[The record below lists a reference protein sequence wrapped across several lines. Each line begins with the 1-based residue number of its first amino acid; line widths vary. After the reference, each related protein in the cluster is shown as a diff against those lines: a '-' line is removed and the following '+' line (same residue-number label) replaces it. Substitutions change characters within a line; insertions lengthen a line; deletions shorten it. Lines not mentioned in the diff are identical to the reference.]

1 MSLQPPNSDSS
12 PLTGLTERIESA
24 TGLDALAGR
33 IGHAADALV
42 ADPARA
48 GLLRSGPL
56 GHALHPVMTDIPLG
70 AWISAAVLDWTGG
83 PRMRPASQ
91 RLVALG
97 NAAYLPTAVTGV
109 AEFAGLDARSQ
120 RVASVHAVANNIAL
134 GLNVASWFARRS
146 DRHGLGRVLTA
157 GALTVGGFGAFLG
170 GHLAIGMKAGS
181 HDPRIAQAVGR
192 APAGSAT
199 A

>member
-1 MSLQPPNSDSS
+1 MSTQPPNSDSS
-12 PLTGLTERIESA
+12 PLTGVTERIESA
-24 TGLDALAGR
+24 EALDGLAGR

-42 ADPARA
+42 SDPDRA
-48 GLLRSGPL
+48 SLLRSGPL

-70 AWISAAVLDWTGG
+70 AWMSAAVLDWTGG
-83 PRMRPASQ
+83 PAMRPATQ
-91 RLVALG
+91 RLVGLG
-97 NAAYLPTAVTGV
+97 NAAYLPTAITGL
-109 AEFAGLDARSQ
+109 AEFAGLDARSK

-157 GALTVGGFGAFLG
+157 GAMTVGGFGAFLG

-181 HDPRIAQAVGR
+181 HDPRIARSSGH
-192 APAGSAT
+192 APGEGIPV
-199 A
+199 